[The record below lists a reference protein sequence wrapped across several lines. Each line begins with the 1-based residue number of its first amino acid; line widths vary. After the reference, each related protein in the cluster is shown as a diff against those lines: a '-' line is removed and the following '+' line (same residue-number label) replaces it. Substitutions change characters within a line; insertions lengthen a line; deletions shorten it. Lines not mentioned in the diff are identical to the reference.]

1 MRLFLATLMMAVA
14 LSATAIAQPAG
25 PDPATNSQQPA
36 VATDLRAP
44 DQVAPAP
51 PPVVTTDL
59 RAPDRVAPA
68 PPPVVTTDLRA
79 PDQVAP
85 APPSTVPTPATDDG
99 PGAILFIL
107 IALGAAM
114 VLLAGSYL
122 GIRYRHR
129 VAIADDLAVE

>member
-59 RAPDRVAPA
+59 RAPD
-68 PPPVVTTDLRA
+68 
-79 PDQVAP
+79 QVAP
-85 APPSTVPTPATDDG
+85 APPSTVPTRATDDG

-114 VLLAGSYL
+114 VLLAASYL